1 MGKPAAA
8 ADDERTRRGRR
19 SRRGHAAVA
28 VLLTLLLTVACTS
41 NNPTGPADPTDE
53 PDQTETT
60 DEATP
65 EPTEPETETETEV
78 AAEVQ
83 IGEVWEAFHTAWTD
97 QAPTEAPDPA
107 AFDAVAVDPDATAG
121 QLTVQR
127 GEARTVTTAAELW
140 PTITLDGPEAATISD
155 CAIVTQHPDGQPDSA
170 ATITVAWE
178 ATATATADG
187 WRIDTAQPTGL
198 FCIAEELNDQLL
210 DAYER
215 WLEAHQEWSDP
226 PDPQHPLL
234 AQTMAEPGLADMRS
248 FLTDE
253 LAEGVVSRFPH
264 DPNGA
269 VTDIGIATARVS
281 DCYEAQDD
289 YGVFDLETG
298 ERRSDLV
305 PAPDPGQR
313 NRTIADLERGADGDW
328 KVVGWRW
335 EERNDCE
342 PGETR
347 YGVR

>member
-1 MGKPAAA
+1 MDRPAAA
-8 ADDERTRRGRR
+8 AADQRTRRCRPGR
-19 SRRGHAAVA
+19 AAVA
-28 VLLTLLLTVACTS
+28 MLLTLLLTVACTS
-41 NNPTGPADPTDE
+41 NNPTAE
-53 PDQTETT
+53 SDQTETT
-60 DEATP
+60 DQATP
-65 EPTEPETETETEV
+65 EPTEPEPETGTETETETETEV

-83 IGEVWEAFHTAWTD
+83 IGEVWAAFHTAWTE
-97 QAPTEAPDPA
+97 QAPTEAPDPT
-107 AFDAVAVDPDATAG
+107 AFEAVAVDPPAAAG
-121 QLTVQR
+121 QLTTQR
-127 GEARTVTTAAELW
+127 GEARTVTTEAELW
-140 PTITLDGPEAATISD
+140 PTITLDGSEAATISD

-170 ATITVAWE
+170 ATVTVAWE
-178 ATATATADG
+178 ATATVTDDG
-187 WRIDTAQPTGL
+187 WRIDSAQPTGL

-210 DAYER
+210 DAYEG

-248 FLTDE
+248 FLADE

-269 VTDIGIATARVS
+269 VTDIGIATARVT
-281 DCYEAQDD
+281 DCYEAPDD

-298 ERRSDLV
+298 ERRTDLV
-305 PAPDPGQR
+305 PTPEPGQQ
-313 NRTIADLERGADGDW
+313 NRTIADLERGDDGDW